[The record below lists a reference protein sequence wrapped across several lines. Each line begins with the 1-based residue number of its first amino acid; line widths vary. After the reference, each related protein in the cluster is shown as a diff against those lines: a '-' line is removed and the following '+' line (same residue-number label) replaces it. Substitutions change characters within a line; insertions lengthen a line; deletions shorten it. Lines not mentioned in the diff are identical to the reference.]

1 MICTACI
8 GSFKSNYHTIT
19 TTTAPSEYMI
29 LTVFGI
35 NIAKQVVYLISRIS
49 CEIMCML
56 YQVAGQITF
65 DIKPLTNLSSHL
77 VIFQTYGSSESQLKV
92 IGKYVAKLS
101 MEAHMVHPLMS

>member
-1 MICTACI
+1 
-8 GSFKSNYHTIT
+8 
-19 TTTAPSEYMI
+19 MI

-56 YQVAGQITF
+56 YQVVGQNTF

-77 VIFQTYGSSESQLKV
+77 VIFQTHGSSESQLKV
-92 IGKYVAKLS
+92 IGKYFGKLS
-101 MEAHMVHPLMS
+101 MEAHMVHPLMSLF